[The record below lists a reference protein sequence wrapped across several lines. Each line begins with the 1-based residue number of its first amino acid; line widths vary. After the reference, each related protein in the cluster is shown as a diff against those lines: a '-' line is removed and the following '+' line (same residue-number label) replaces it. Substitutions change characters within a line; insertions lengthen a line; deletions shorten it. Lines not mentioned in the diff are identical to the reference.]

1 MVTNAATNTAS
12 TVTKPNERT
21 WNFTGKITSLTQC
34 VEYLGTRKATTKTVA
49 FALDVVAN
57 D

>member
-1 MVTNAATNTAS
+1 MVTTAATNTAS

-34 VEYLGTRKATTKTVA
+34 VEYLGTEKVETKTVA